1 MKNSHISS
9 LVFFYLLLVSVSS
22 NLIQESCNKAA
33 KLDPQTIKLDFCV
46 SNFEG
51 NPKAKSATTVSDLV
65 EVSIEAAITNA
76 TSIGSIISKLLENK
90 SLESFER
97 DGLKN
102 CSWLYSL
109 AGTCL
114 QGAGEAFKAKNYATA
129 GVDIVASIE
138 APMNCEDQFKKKK
151 GFVSPLT
158 KENNIFFLLTD
169 ISRVFMTIAQKG

>member
-33 KLDPQTIKLDFCV
+33 KLDPQTIKVDFCV
-46 SNFEG
+46 SKFEG
-51 NPKAKSATTVSDLV
+51 NPKAKLATTISDLV
-65 EVSIEAAITNA
+65 EVSIEASITNA
-76 TSIGSIISKLLENK
+76 TSIGSKLLERK

-97 DGLKN
+97 NGLKN
-102 CSWLYSL
+102 SYWLYSL
-109 AGTCL
+109 VGTCL
-114 QGAGEAFKAKNYATA
+114 QGAEEVFKAKNYATTC
-129 GVDIVASIE
+129 VDIVASIE

-158 KENNIFFLLTD
+158 KENSIFFLLTN
-169 ISRVFMTIAQKG
+169 ISHVFMTIVQKG

>member
-33 KLDPQTIKLDFCV
+33 KLDPQTIKVDFCV
-46 SNFEG
+46 SKFEG
-51 NPKAKSATTVSDLV
+51 NPKAKLATTISDLV
-65 EVSIEAAITNA
+65 EVSIEASITNA
-76 TSIGSIISKLLENK
+76 TSIGSKLLERK

-97 DGLKN
+97 NGLKN
-102 CSWLYSL
+102 SYWLYSL
-109 AGTCL
+109 V
-114 QGAGEAFKAKNYATA
+114 FKAKNYATA
-129 GVDIVASIE
+129 CVDIVASIE

-158 KENNIFFLLTD
+158 KENRINQGAVHQSQSLF
-169 ISRVFMTIAQKG
+169 